1 MAIRKP
7 SPRKRKVG
15 KKVKK
20 VIEPEI
26 KRARLSTIVQ
36 KTILKNPDDFL
47 DADRDLE
54 YLYFNSSNTKSETDS
69 DSDVDFFII

>member
-1 MAIRKP
+1 MTIRKP

-36 KTILKNPDDFL
+36 KTILIKPDDFL

-54 YLYFNSSNTKSETDS
+54 YLYFSSHTKSEIDS